1 MTVFGMPPAIV
12 DHHRPNMDETDLRD
26 HLEKALRELVERDA
40 ELFTWNVSERCIA
53 ARLAHYLQNQI
64 DDLSVDVE
72 YNRVARTPKTLNLP
86 EECAKTLG
94 DNNEPL
100 VIPDIILHHRGP
112 DGPNL
117 LVIEV
122 KKSTNPCSRNCD
134 RLRLH
139 AFRGQLH
146 YRFGALIEFETR
158 REHAAAATVTEWLS

>member
-1 MTVFGMPPAIV
+1 MNEA
-12 DHHRPNMDETDLRD
+12 DLRN
-26 HLEKALRELVERDA
+26 HVEMALHTLVEHDA
-40 ELFTWNVSERCIA
+40 DLFTWNVSERCIA
-53 ARLAHYLQNQI
+53 GRLAHYLQNQI
-64 DDLSVDVE
+64 EEYSVDVE
-72 YNRVARTPKTLNLP
+72 YNRMARTPKTLNLP
-86 EECAKTLG
+86 EECAKTRD

-100 VIPDIILHHRGP
+100 VIPDIIVHHRGL

-122 KKSTNPCSRNCD
+122 KKSTNPCPRNCD

-158 REHAAAATVTEWLS
+158 LEHAAGATVTEWLS